1 MRSRLNGRLCW
12 PPTAAALMLIM
23 TGCSWFHRP
32 PDTVTATPS
41 TPAEQQAEC
50 ARLAAE
56 IRTYQAKQRQAPT
69 ISTDEDI
76 VNAAEAKADNRLED
90 LQSQYNDM
98 DCSAAALPPAR
109 ARIPPLPPAP
119 GGVLQ

>member
-1 MRSRLNGRLCW
+1 MRSRPNVPVWWL
-12 PPTAAALMLIM
+12 PTAAALTL
-23 TGCSWFHRP
+23 TGCSYFHNTP
-32 PDTVTATPS
+32 ATAAATPS
-41 TPAEQQAEC
+41 TPAEQQAQC
-50 ARLAAE
+50 AQLAAE

-109 ARIPPLPPAP
+109 ARTPPLPPAP